1 MNERDV
7 PGAAKA
13 KDHRAR
19 VTQILIEKAFT
30 QLLRAKPIHRISV
43 KELCEAAG
51 INRGTF
57 YAHYADLYDLL
68 AKMEARLMADLQRAL
83 EPLLA
88 EDAQE
93 PTLLALTSVIFR
105 CLKEN
110 EDICAITLGPHGD
123 REFTARLLDMARER
137 CLAVYARRFDATP
150 RPAELLLRLRQ
161 FRLHRTFEKWAQED
175 MATGAEEIAAIASG
189 SWYTALN
196 FSRRRTCAN
205 SAPLLLRNACSIRSL
220 RAFCRAW
227 WRAQSKFPI
236 ISSR

>member
-150 RPAELLLRLRQ
+150 RQLSYYYAFVSSGCIGLL
-161 FRLHRTFEKWAQED
+161 EKWAQED

-189 SWYTALN
+189 IMVYGIEFLK
-196 FSRRRTCAN
+196 
-205 SAPLLLRNACSIRSL
+205 APDLRE
-220 RAFCRAW
+220 
-227 WRAQSKFPI
+227 
-236 ISSR
+236 